1 MKNKHIWLDEKL
13 RVLRQADARREWVSL
28 DDRRVC
34 AVCDRVI
41 TGRMIDVW
49 RDMRGNY
56 HLHCPTAGCTGSPR
70 EWLYHG
76 PIQRRASMVESG
88 VAGAMRLGAAAS

>member
-13 RVLRQADARREWVSL
+13 RVLRQTDARRQWLSL

-49 RDMRGNY
+49 RDTRGHY

-70 EWLYHG
+70 DWLYHG
-76 PIQRRASMVESG
+76 PIHRPAN
-88 VAGAMRLGAAAS
+88 VAEPTIVRVLNLGALAS